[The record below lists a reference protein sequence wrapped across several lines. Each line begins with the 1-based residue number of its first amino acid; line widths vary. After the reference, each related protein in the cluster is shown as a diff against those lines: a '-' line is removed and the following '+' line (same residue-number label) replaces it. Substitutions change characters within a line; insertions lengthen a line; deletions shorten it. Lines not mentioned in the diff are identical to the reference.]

1 MDSVTKMPVYA
12 IIEEISE
19 RLKKSFLLEPAM
31 PSRKKQRPA
40 PPSEKI
46 PSGLNSRDFLKYY
59 ESHRGAF
66 QLEDTP
72 SGRRHSREDSPSKG
86 ETPDRQA
93 VPSSKGKK
101 QHNVGS
107 QPGDRGKRVGLRIIG
122 GKLKALKLEYGGDHR
137 VRPMKDRIRESVFNL
152 MGTYAAGRHVIDLF
166 SGTGALAFEALSR
179 GAFSATLLEIHF
191 PSARVIRR
199 NIALVEEKAPEFI
212 GKIDLNVTDV
222 FFWGKELA
230 ELESVKEKGESVS
243 AAHFRTPLPN
253 DRPWLVFCSP
263 PYDFFVSRQTELL
276 ELLGTLQKAAPP
288 ESVFV
293 VESDAR
299 FDFGL
304 LGVEIPK
311 KKRRSYPPAEIGIF
325 MTHRESEL

>member
-1 MDSVTKMPVYA
+1 MDSVTKTPVCA
-12 IIEEISE
+12 IIGEISE
-19 RLKKSFLLEPAM
+19 ILKKSFISEPAM
-31 PSRKKQRPA
+31 PSRKKRQPESS
-40 PPSEKI
+40 SEKV
-46 PSGLNSRDFLKYY
+46 PSGLSSRDFLKYY

-66 QLEDTP
+66 QLEEP
-72 SGRRHSREDSPSKG
+72 SRGRRRPKG
-86 ETPDRQA
+86 EPA
-93 VPSSKGKK
+93 PSAEPAPLPARGKK
-101 QHNVGS
+101 TRDVGS
-107 QPGDRGKRVGLRIIG
+107 QPGDRGKKAGLRIIG

-152 MGTYAAGRHVIDLF
+152 MGTYSAGRHVIDLF

-179 GAFSATLLEIHF
+179 GAESATLLEIHF

-199 NIALVEEKAPEFI
+199 NIALVEERAPELR
-212 GKIDLNVTDV
+212 GKIGLTVTDV

-230 ELESVKEKGESVS
+230 ELNAAKEKGEPVS
-243 AAHFRTPLPN
+243 AAHFRSPLP
-253 DRPWLVFCSP
+253 DGRPWLVFCSP
-263 PYDFFVSRQTELL
+263 PYDFFVSRRADML
-276 ELLGTLQKAAPP
+276 ELLAALRHAAPP

-304 LGVEIPK
+304 LGVEIPE

-325 MTHRESEL
+325 LTPRNPES